1 MENQTMLLKYEWALL
16 VGLVIFS
23 SISTFGGLVR
33 VQELA
38 GGPAIAPENL
48 RALAHPLP
56 IVLHILA
63 SFVFCIAGALQFL
76 SSVRRNHPKTHR
88 RVGWCVATSGIVS
101 AATGLWMT
109 IYFVFP
115 EELQGPL
122 LYWNRVVLSPLMIL
136 LIIHAIISIRARKIT
151 QHAAAILRAYAIGQ
165 GASTQAFF
173 GIAWIIATGVEPV
186 GLLRDWL
193 MIFAWG
199 FNLLIVEALI
209 RKYLRRV
216 PQVPQTASR

>member
-1 MENQTMLLKYEWALL
+1 MLQKYEWFLL
-16 VGLVIFS
+16 VGLVTFS
-23 SISTFGGLVR
+23 FIPTFGGLVR
-33 VQELA
+33 VLELA
-38 GGPAIAPENL
+38 GGPTIAPQNL
-48 RALAHPLP
+48 RAVANPMP

-76 SSVRRNHPKTHR
+76 PSVRRRHPKTHR
-88 RVGWCVATSGIVS
+88 RVGWCVATAGVIS
-101 AATGLWMT
+101 AATGTWMT
-109 IYFVFP
+109 VYFVFP

-122 LYWNRVVLSPLMIL
+122 LYWTRIVLCFAMII
-136 LIIHAIISIRARKIT
+136 LIVHAVISIKTRKIL
-151 QHAAAILRAYAIGQ
+151 QHSATILRAYAIGQ

-193 MIFAWG
+193 MVFAWG
-199 FNLLIVEALI
+199 LNFLVVEILI

-216 PQVPQTASR
+216 PQVLQTASR